1 MAVLWFDGVAMPDP
15 ALNGIAITKEKIW
28 SKNAG
33 RSSESGKMMGDIV
46 AIKYKI
52 QIKWPILSQEQSA
65 LVDKFLS
72 NDDEPFFKVK
82 FKDPKSK
89 TGEFVTKDVYA
100 GTPTYPVYSY
110 VDNLPRYVGVGVDL
124 VEQ

>member
-1 MAVLWFDGVAMPDP
+1 MAVLWFEGTEMPDP
-15 ALNGIAITKEKIW
+15 ALNGITITKDKIW

-52 QIKWPILSQEQSA
+52 QIKWPVLSQEKSA
-65 LVDKFLS
+65 LVDDYIS
-72 NDDEPFFKVK
+72 NMESAFFKIK
-82 FKDPKSK
+82 FIDPKSK
-89 TGEFVTKDVYA
+89 TGEFVEKDVYA

-110 VDNLPRYVGVGVDL
+110 VEGYPRYVGVAVDL

>member
-1 MAVLWFDGVAMPDP
+1 MAVLWFNGIEMPDP
-15 ALNGIAITKEKIW
+15 ALNGITITKEKIW

-33 RSSESGKMMGDIV
+33 RGTAGKMMGDIV
-46 AIKYKI
+46 AVKYKI
-52 QIKWPILSQEQSA
+52 QIKWPILSQEETA
-65 LVDKFLS
+65 LVDGVLS
-72 NDDEPFFKVK
+72 DESKPFFDMK

-89 TGEFVTKDVYA
+89 TGNYVTKTVYA

-110 VDNLPRYVGVGVDL
+110 VDGLPRYVGVAVDL